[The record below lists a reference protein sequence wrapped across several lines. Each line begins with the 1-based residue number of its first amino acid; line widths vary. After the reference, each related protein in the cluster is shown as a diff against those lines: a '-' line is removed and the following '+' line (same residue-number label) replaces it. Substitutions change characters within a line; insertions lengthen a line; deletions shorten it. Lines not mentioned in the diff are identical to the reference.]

1 MLYELRSQLVA
12 FFSLHCEGF
21 ESVDGGSILAW
32 AWLLAYATIHVPF
45 RDFFSSLV
53 LSNVCLLLVRMV
65 ALEDGFAFDV
75 SSVLAIAS

>member
-21 ESVDGGSILAW
+21 ELADGGSTLVG

-53 LSNVCLLLVRMV
+53 LSNVCLLLAQML

-75 SSVLAIAS
+75 SSALAMAS